1 MFDYLRS
8 RIHHPVPLR
17 FLLLGWL
24 DSRFNFLPYA
34 QKLNY
39 DSIARPAYG
48 YCLLQAAL
56 LAKRLG
62 HDHIS
67 ALEFGVAGGN
77 GLVAL
82 EEHALLVE
90 RETGVRIAVYGF
102 DTGTGM
108 PPPRD
113 HRDLPY
119 MWQEGYFAMD
129 VPRLKARLRSAQL
142 LLGPVEETLPLFC
155 RDRQRAPT
163 GFISFDLDYYSS
175 TVAALSVFDAD
186 ASLFL
191 PRVTCYFDDIVGDVE
206 WAYNEF
212 SGELLAVREFNDA
225 HPHTKISPVRGLRF
239 SRHRIPRLWHEQ
251 VFVAHLFAHPEY
263 GRPTSAL
270 TQLPLEDHVP
280 AGATSTHPW
289 TSAARAR

>member
-1 MFDYLRS
+1 MFDYLRA
-8 RIHHPVPLR
+8 RLHHPVPMR

-24 DSRFNFLPYA
+24 DTKFDFLSYE

-56 LAKRLG
+56 LAKKLG
-62 HDHIS
+62 HDRIS

-82 EEHALLVE
+82 EDHARLVE
-90 RETGVRIAVYGF
+90 RQTGVRVSVYGF

-113 HRDLPY
+113 YRDLPY
-119 MWQEGYFAMD
+119 MWQRGYFAMD
-129 VPRLKARLRSAQL
+129 VPRLKARLRSAEL
-142 LLGPVEETLPLFC
+142 LLGPVQETLPHFC
-155 RDRQRAPT
+155 RDLQRPPT
-163 GFISFDLDYYSS
+163 GFIAFDLDYYSS
-175 TVAALSVFDAD
+175 TVAALSIFEHD
-186 ASLFL
+186 SRML

-212 SGELLAVREFNDA
+212 SGELLAIQEFNDA
-225 HPHTKISPVRGLRF
+225 HAGVKIAPVRGLRF

-251 VFVAHLFAHPEY
+251 VFVAHLFGHPEY
-263 GRPTSAL
+263 GRPTSSL
-270 TQLPLEDHVP
+270 TQLPLDDRLRTDAKASDAP
-280 AGATSTHPW
+280 ASAV
-289 TSAARAR
+289 AAR